1 MASCE
6 MWNIYFDGETL
17 KMVEENARNPLQR

>member
-6 MWNIYFDGETL
+6 MWNIYFDGEAL